1 MARVKIEEILD
12 SLSLEISKALE
23 EAVHDELP
31 GTAIDRVQLFRAF
44 IGAVRRKCSTWESVP
59 DQYVE
64 VDGR

>member
-23 EAVHDELP
+23 EAV
-31 GTAIDRVQLFRAF
+31 
-44 IGAVRRKCSTWESVP
+44 RRKCSTWESVP